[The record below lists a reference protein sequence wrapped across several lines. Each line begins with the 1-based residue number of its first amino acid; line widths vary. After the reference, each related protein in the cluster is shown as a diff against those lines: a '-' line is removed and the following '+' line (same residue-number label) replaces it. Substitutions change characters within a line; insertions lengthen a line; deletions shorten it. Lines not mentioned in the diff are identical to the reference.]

1 MKHVTTYLTF
11 DGNCRE
17 AMQFYRKCLGTEIQI
32 TPVMDAQGK
41 PSNEAGARI
50 MHSQLLRNGQPI
62 LQASDDQP
70 GSSPRPGDNFNV
82 SVECDSVDEINR
94 IFEALSQGGKVRMPL
109 GKMAWGARFGML
121 TDKFGIQWIL
131 NCT

>member
-1 MKHVTTYLTF
+1 MRRVNTYLTF

-17 AMQFYRKCLGTEIQI
+17 AMRLHQKCLSTEIRM
-32 TPVMDAQGK
+32 TPVMDAQGT

-62 LQASDDQP
+62 LLASDDQP

-82 SVECDSVDEINR
+82 SVERD
-94 IFEALSQGGKVRMPL
+94 
-109 GKMAWGARFGML
+109 W
-121 TDKFGIQWIL
+121 TDLFI
-131 NCT
+131 